1 MTDNGQQNPS
11 AGSGQSPSASS
22 GQSPMRPDLGRL
34 VGVKDLATD
43 IKLFQ
48 IELTEPAGKAHF
60 VDYRPGQF
68 AFVSALGVGEAPF
81 GITSIPSRGQVLEFG
96 INKLGGVTTALHELD
111 VGEMVGVRGPL
122 GNWFP
127 LEEIKGKNVIV
138 LGGGIG
144 GAPLRPVINT
154 ILDNRS
160 DYGHFTILWAAR
172 EPSLLVFTD
181 EYEAWRAVSDTELH
195 LTVDKGDESWTA
207 AGRNEGLITQLLE
220 QVAPSP
226 ENAVTITCGPP
237 IMIKFV
243 ALTLTKLGFS
253 LDQMWTTLEARMH
266 CGIGKCGRCNMGEKL
281 ICIDGPV
288 FRQDKVAKFMESFV

>member
-1 MTDNGQQNPS
+1 MTGNGN
-11 AGSGQSPSASS
+11 GRH
-22 GQSPMRPDLGRL
+22 SPMRPFLGQL
-34 VGVKDLATD
+34 VGIKELATN

-48 IELTEPAGKAHF
+48 IELLEPEGRARFA
-60 VDYRPGQF
+60 DYKPGQF
-68 AFVSALGVGEAPF
+68 AFVSVLGVGEAPF
-81 GITSIPSRGQVLEFG
+81 GITSIPSRGDILEFG
-96 INKLGGVTTALHELD
+96 VNKLGSVTDALHELNPGD
-111 VGEMVGVRGPL
+111 IVGVRGPL

-154 ILDNRS
+154 ILDNREE
-160 DYGHFTILWAAR
+160 YGHLTIIWAAR

-181 EYEAWRAVSDTELH
+181 EYDAWASAPDTEMHITVDRGDEAW
-195 LTVDKGDESWTA
+195 KA
-207 AGRNEGLITQLLE
+207 AGKNEGLITQLLE
-220 QVAPSP
+220 QVAPAP
-226 ENAVTITCGPP
+226 QNAVTITCGPP

-243 ALTLTKLGFS
+243 TLTLGKLGFR

-266 CGIGKCGRCNMGEKL
+266 CGIGKCGRCNLGEKL

-288 FRQDKVAKFMESFV
+288 FRQDQVAGFIESFV